1 MTDLPTGPIPV
12 VGGRHRK
19 RGRRTATFVIGLLV
33 VLCVAGAGI
42 ALALRAGSDAGSIV
56 LPSPDDSAA
65 PPLLPGA
72 PTVSAPP
79 PAAPVRITGTGFD
92 VSYPQC
98 RAVLPS
104 GAAFGI
110 VGVNGGA
117 PLVSN
122 KCFAEQISWARRT
135 PAHAVYVNTAYAG
148 TGDPVAYGRQ
158 LIDDAIAREHASGAG
173 PTSMW
178 WLDVE
183 LTNTWRGTQQE
194 NATVLA
200 SMAARLQQLGARVGI
215 YSSPSQWVEIAG
227 DWQPGLPVWNATGP
241 GRRAEAL
248 AACEESFAGSTTAIA
263 QWVEKQGARLLDHDL
278 VCPAWTVRGG
288 DLFDVSGR

>member
-1 MTDLPTGPIPV
+1 MSDLPTGPIPV
-12 VGGRHRK
+12 VGGRHRR
-19 RGRRTATFVIGLLV
+19 RGRRTAWFVLAAVLV
-33 VLCVAGAGI
+33 VGVAAAGV
-42 ALALRAGSDAGSIV
+42 ALALRAGSSIGGIV
-56 LPSPDDSAA
+56 LPTPDGSSLA
-65 PPLLPGA
+65 PLLPDA
-72 PTVSAPP
+72 PKVVVPP
-79 PAAPVRITGTGFD
+79 PAPPVTVTGVGFD

-98 RAVLPS
+98 RAAPPS

-122 KCFAEQISWARRT
+122 KCFAAQMAWARGT

-148 TGDPVAYGRQ
+148 EGDPVAYGRR
-158 LIDDAIAREHASGAG
+158 LIDDAIKREHDSGAG

-183 LTNTWRGTQQE
+183 LTNTWRGTQQQ

-200 SMAARLQQLGARVGI
+200 SMAARLQELGARVGI
-215 YSSPSQWVEIAG
+215 YSSPQQWVEIAG

-241 GRRAEAL
+241 GRRSQAL
-248 AACEESFAGSTTAIA
+248 AACQESFAGSSTAIA
-263 QWVEKQGARLLDHDL
+263 QWVQKSNGRVLDHNI
-278 VCPAWTVRGG
+278 VCPAWSHRGG
-288 DLFDVSGR
+288 DLFDVSHH